1 MRTDGIFY
9 DLFLKFPSVFFELM
23 GGSARDAEDYDFT
36 SVEVKELAFR
46 IDGVFEPDEDSD
58 LPIWF
63 VEAQAQP
70 KENLYERLF
79 TEAFIYLRQQRPDRD
94 WRAAVFYLSRSIECL
109 PRHDWY
115 REFFESG
122 RLQRIYLDELPPST
136 SLGIELARLVVLPP
150 AQVGDRACELLQR
163 SRVEFSEVTRQEEFL
178 KLVVDIT
185 IQKFPQ
191 KNRQEIEAML
201 KTGTD
206 AIKHTAFYQDIAG
219 EGRTELQTEAVP
231 RLLALGLEPEQIA
244 EALDMSVEAVREVIA
259 QQEQQER

>member
-94 WRAAVFYLSRSIECL
+94 WRAAVFYLSFSVLKRLEGK
-109 PRHDWY
+109 PRHRTGPRGCFSRADALCSALA
-115 REFFESG
+115 F
-122 RLQRIYLDELPPST
+122 DELSTAFLT
-136 SLGIELARLVVLPP
+136 SLGI
-150 AQVGDRACELLQR
+150 
-163 SRVEFSEVTRQEEFL
+163 
-178 KLVVDIT
+178 
-185 IQKFPQ
+185 
-191 KNRQEIEAML
+191 
-201 KTGTD
+201 D
-206 AIKHTAFYQDIAG
+206 AGCAPCCWH
-219 EGRTELQTEAVP
+219 RP
-231 RLLALGLEPEQIA
+231 R
-244 EALDMSVEAVREVIA
+244 
-259 QQEQQER
+259 